1 MKHFYMQVHLDQN
14 DPLKSANDKNQYKI
28 VNIKFCIRIFQL
40 ILTLYVCI
48 VNIRTLELTM
58 FFLSQFT
65 CDGDFDRSGE
75 LAKG

>member
-28 VNIKFCIRIFQL
+28 VNIKFCIKL
-40 ILTLYVCI
+40 ISTLYVCI
-48 VNIRTLELTM
+48 ANIRTLELTM